1 MKIFVNRKETET
13 TAATLAGLAEE
24 LNLPEKGVAVAV
36 NNQMIPRAQ
45 WSGQALN
52 ENMSVVIIRAA
63 CGG

>member
-24 LNLPEKGVAVAV
+24 LKLPEKGVAVAV

-45 WSGQALN
+45 WNGQALN